1 MTVVLAAIDHTPA
14 ARPVLA
20 TTVAVARVLKA
31 VPRAIHARGQGPA
44 EGPADGATAAEEEAR
59 SYGIPLIVVD
69 TAPVTAIVEAA
80 ENPEVA
86 LVALALHGQP
96 SRHAAGDTA
105 LAVVTQLSKPLLV
118 VHPEQ
123 PVRADPKRVLFPLDG
138 TRGVSSAVRSMI
150 SWVIGAGVEVIA
162 IHVFDPRTVPRFL
175 DAAEDLDMW
184 SDEFLARHCAE
195 LGVRL
200 EVRTGDP
207 ARATLDLAAEEDVDV
222 IALGWRQDL
231 TPEHA
236 RVVRTMLV
244 EARRPVALIPFPDV
258 RQRSDHER

>member
-1 MTVVLAAIDHTPA
+1 MTVVLGAIDHTPA

-20 TTVAVARVLKA
+20 TTVAVARVLNA
-31 VPRAIHARGQGPA
+31 VPHAIHARG
-44 EGPADGATAAEEEAR
+44 EGPADGAAAAEQEAR
-59 SYGIPLIVVD
+59 SYGIPLTVVD

-80 ENPEVA
+80 EDPEVA
-86 LVALALHGQP
+86 LVVLALHGQP
-96 SRHAAGDTA
+96 SQHPAGHTA
-105 LAVVTQLSKPLLV
+105 PLLV
-118 VHPEQ
+118 VHPEER
-123 PVRADPKRVLFPLDG
+123 VRHDPKSVLFPLDG
-138 TRGVSSAVRSMI
+138 TRGVSTAVRSMI
-150 SWVIGAGVEVIA
+150 SWAIGAGIEVVA

-175 DAAEDLDMW
+175 DAAEDLDIW
-184 SDEFLARHCAE
+184 ADEFLARHCAE

-200 EVRTGDP
+200 EVRIGDP
-207 ARATLDLAAEEDVDV
+207 ARATLDLAAKEDVDV

-236 RVVRTMLV
+236 RVVRTMLT